1 MINSQEPRK
10 KRLSDLEEM
19 VMSVLWQGAATAD
32 EVRTHLV
39 SKHPMKDST
48 VRTVLRRLEE
58 KGYLTHAVDG
68 RTYLYR
74 AVDPQHS
81 VAAQAVEQIVDR
93 LCDGSLEQLLVGMV
107 DSGVVDSREL
117 ERLAQR
123 IAAARKTKEKEDD
136 DRDA

>member
-1 MINSQEPRK
+1 MINVRKPRR

-19 VMSVLWQGAATAD
+19 VMSVVWEGAATAE
-32 EVRTHLV
+32 EVRTRLV

-58 KGYLTHAVDG
+58 KGYLTHTVDG
-68 RTYLYR
+68 RMYLYR
-74 AVDPQHS
+74 AVDPQRN
-81 VAAQAVEQIVDR
+81 VAAQAVEQVVDR
-93 LCDGSLEQLLVGMV
+93 LCSGSLEELLIGMV

-123 IAAARKTKEKEDD
+123 IAAAKKTKEKEND